1 MNGLIDLAFFYS
13 QNIDL
18 IEFYFS
24 SYPGYGFG
32 FRATN
37 IEASRVYGLELEI
50 LLNNTFG
57 RLNYTINGGYVFMY
71 PIEFDPNTGKNTDV
85 FLKFRRKHSGKLNLN
100 SSYKKYEFGLGMYV
114 KSKILNIDDVFLN
127 PPPNEIMPGLYQY
140 WLDNNAGYFLMDAHV
155 GYRLSQKLRLSLVV
169 KNLTNA
175 EYMGRP
181 GDIQPH
187 RNFSLRLSG
196 SF

>member
-1 MNGLIDLAFFYS
+1 
-13 QNIDL
+13 
-18 IEFYFS
+18 
-24 SYPGYGFG
+24 
-32 FRATN
+32 
-37 IEASRVYGLELEI
+37 
-50 LLNNTFG
+50 
-57 RLNYTINGGYVFMY
+57 
-71 PIEFDPNTGKNTDV
+71 
-85 FLKFRRKHSGKLNLN
+85 
-100 SSYKKYEFGLGMYV
+100 
-114 KSKILNIDDVFLN
+114 
-127 PPPNEIMPGLYQY
+127 MPGLYQY

-187 RNFSLRLSG
+187 RNFSIRLSG